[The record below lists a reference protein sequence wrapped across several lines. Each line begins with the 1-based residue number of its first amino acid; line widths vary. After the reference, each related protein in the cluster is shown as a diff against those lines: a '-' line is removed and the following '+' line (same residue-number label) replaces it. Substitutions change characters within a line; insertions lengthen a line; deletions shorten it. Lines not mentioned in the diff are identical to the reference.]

1 MNTLSSRP
9 EQDFFLF
16 GPFLASGRRMRTGSI
31 TTDGPFVR
39 PGAAMGEI
47 IRILLVEDTADDAEL
62 LLRQLQAGGLGCE
75 SRRVQSAVDFRL
87 ALDQFRPHIILSDFS
102 MPGFSGL
109 EALEIAHGLHSDIPF
124 IFVSGLIGEEN
135 AINALKSGATDYVL
149 KGNLLRLPAAVE
161 RAVKEAEERR
171 RLQALERD
179 LRESERRLSSMLG
192 NIKFISIMLDRHAN
206 LTYCNDY
213 FLALTGWRRE
223 EVLGRNWFDLFVPS
237 GLVDLKGTF
246 TALLVDLP
254 RAWHHE
260 NEILTR
266 SGEFRLVRWNNSVLR
281 STTGEVVGTASIGDE
296 ITEHESAAKALPERE
311 AKFQELIEDAADCTL
326 IPDAPG
332 KFTLVNTSG
341 CGLLGYA
348 QKELVGADAE
358 VTYVDEERFVHK
370 KRLEQVR
377 GGARLRFK
385 RMFRRKEG
393 STFPAEV
400 RSKKVNKGS
409 FQVIF
414 YDITQRG
421 T

>member
-1 MNTLSSRP
+1 
-9 EQDFFLF
+9 
-16 GPFLASGRRMRTGSI
+16 
-31 TTDGPFVR
+31 
-39 PGAAMGEI
+39 
-47 IRILLVEDTADDAEL
+47 
-62 LLRQLQAGGLGCE
+62 
-75 SRRVQSAVDFRL
+75 
-87 ALDQFRPHIILSDFS
+87 LDQFRPHIILSDFS
-102 MPGFSGL
+102 IPGFSGL

-124 IFVSGLIGEEN
+124 IFVSGMIGEEN
-135 AINALKSGATDYVL
+135 AVNALKSGATDYVL

-192 NIKFISIMLDRHAN
+192 NIKFISIMFDRHAN

-223 EVLGRNWFDLFVPS
+223 EVLGRNWFELFVPP
-237 GLVDLKGTF
+237 GLVDLRGTF

-254 RAWHHE
+254 RTWHHE

-281 STTGEVVGTASIGDE
+281 STTGEVVGTASIGED
-296 ITEHESAAKALPERE
+296 ITEREGAAKALRE
-311 AKFQELIEDAADCTL
+311 SEANFRELIEEASDGIFITDAQ
-326 IPDAPG
+326 G

-341 CGLLGYA
+341 CGLLGYT

-358 VTYVDEERFVHK
+358 VTYVEEERFVHK

-377 GGARLRFK
+377 GGARLRFE
-385 RMFRRKEG
+385 RMFRRKDG

-400 RSKKVNKGS
+400 SAKMLNNGS
-409 FQVIF
+409 VQVIF
-414 YDITQRG
+414 HDITQRVNDG
-421 T
+421 PKSLHTS